1 MVRRMRSVR
10 HRAVLAVM
18 ASARR
23 VVPLRARCSLVAW
36 LGRHEWVPKR
46 GWLSI
51 ELLRD
56 FARRDPTACHRF
68 LWANHLAYAETY
80 DVARR
85 FGAERINETRHL
97 LFEDL
102 RRFLT
107 DRGVDP
113 EEDIRSVFEV
123 GCSLGYL
130 LRHLETGLFRGA
142 TTLEGID
149 IDRYAIEQGSAHLAA
164 IGSKVRL
171 QTADMGRLDAIL
183 AGRTI
188 DVILCAGTL
197 LYLPEDEARAVVRSI
212 LEHTGVVAA
221 LAGLAHPERDNS
233 SLPASTVRERDA
245 TFIHDLDGM
254 VRDVGGQVMW
264 RRWEGPRMVDGNT
277 IYFVFAGPVPPVP
290 PA

>member
-1 MVRRMRSVR
+1 MRRLRRVR
-10 HRAVLAVM
+10 HGVVLSAM

-23 VVPLRARCSLVAW
+23 VVPLRARCSIVAW
-36 LGRHEWVPKR
+36 LGRHAWVPKR
-46 GWLSI
+46 GWISI

-56 FARRDPTACHRF
+56 FAQRDPTACHRF

-102 RRFLT
+102 RRFLV
-107 DRGVDP
+107 DQGIDP
-113 EEDIRSVFEV
+113 EEEVRSVFEV

-130 LRHLETGLFRGA
+130 LRHLETGLFQGA

-149 IDRYAIEQGSAHLAA
+149 IDRYAIEQGSTHLAA
-164 IGSKVRL
+164 HRL
-171 QTADMGRLDAIL
+171 EGPPPDGRH
-183 AGRTI
+183 GRTGC
-188 DVILCAGTL
+188 DPRGSHVRRHPVRRDAPVPARGRG
-197 LYLPEDEARAVVRSI
+197 RAVVRSI

-221 LAGLAHPERDNS
+221 FAGLAHPERDNS

-254 VRDVGGQVMW
+254 VRDAGGEVAW

-277 IYFVFAGPVPPVP
+277 IYFVFAGPVPPAP

>member
-1 MVRRMRSVR
+1 MRRLRRIAGRTLRVGVSSVR
-10 HRAVLAVM
+10 HLIPLA
-18 ASARR
+18 ARR
-23 VVPLRARCSLVAW
+23 AIVAW
-36 LGRHEWVPKR
+36 LGRHEWVPRR
-46 GWLSI
+46 GWISI

-56 FARRDPTACHRF
+56 FAQRDPTACHRF

-80 DVARR
+80 EVARR
-85 FGAERINETRHL
+85 FGAERINDTRHL

-107 DRGVDP
+107 GQGVVP

-149 IDRYAIEQGSAHLAA
+149 IDRYAIEQGSTYLAA
-164 IGSKVRL
+164 IGSTVRL
-171 QTADMGRLDAIL
+171 RTADMSGLEAIL

-212 LEHTGVVAA
+212 LAHTGVVAVF
-221 LAGLAHPERDNS
+221 AGLAHPERDNS
-233 SLPASTVRERDA
+233 SLAASTVRERDA

-254 VRDVGGQVMW
+254 VRDVGGHVAW
-264 RRWEGPRMVDGNT
+264 RRWEGPRVVDGNT
-277 IYFVFAGPVPPVP
+277 IYFVFASPTP
-290 PA
+290 PAPST